1 MCLRTNQHSAHETVI
16 CSKDITPQEVA
27 ADKDM
32 IHVVASLKYIRANY
46 TAMRQPEQYLYE
58 SLSFL
63 TESHAFSL
71 GFLSSTPNT
80 EDIEKLS

>member
-1 MCLRTNQHSAHETVI
+1 MLSPD
-16 CSKDITPQEVA
+16 CSQDITPQEVA
-27 ADKDM
+27 ADKEM
-32 IHVVASLKYIRANY
+32 THVVASLKYIRANY